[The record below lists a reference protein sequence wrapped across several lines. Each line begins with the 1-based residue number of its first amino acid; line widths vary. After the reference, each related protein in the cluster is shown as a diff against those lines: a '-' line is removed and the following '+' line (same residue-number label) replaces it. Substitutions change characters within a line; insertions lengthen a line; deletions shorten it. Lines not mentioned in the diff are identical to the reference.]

1 MGWGGDEGRGGG
13 GMDSPA
19 LPLGPCPRRS
29 GSSYPVGSGCRF
41 CRVILSCPEGS
52 WPTATF
58 LVGSE
63 HHKVQKLPFSP
74 DPQLCSPVHRLVSQ
88 QPLLAANTLFQV
100 RVCVCVCVSP
110 WISGPPWTLSSS
122 SKDRPTGR
130 AAASVPVPE
139 GREEARGRVRNY

>member
-1 MGWGGDEGRGGG
+1 
-13 GMDSPA
+13 MDSPA

-100 RVCVCVCVSP
+100 RVCVCVCVP
-110 WISGPPWTLSSS
+110 LDLWPTLDPELQQQRPSHREGSS
-122 SKDRPTGR
+122 
-130 AAASVPVPE
+130 
-139 GREEARGRVRNY
+139 